1 MRHCLSCQQPILTL
15 QDLRRERRR
24 DGALVIAALLIAA
37 TLFGSLGYLVRGG
50 VFLKRENSVLWKL
63 VNAYVGKVEV
73 DKVVD
78 QNTGLR
84 GQVRAGRG
92 KEKKGGE

>member
-1 MRHCLSCQQPILTL
+1 MENVHLMRFCLSCQQPILTIHEHH
-15 QDLRRERRR
+15 RERRR
-24 DGALVIAALLIAA
+24 DRVSHGIIWLLI
-37 TLFGSLGYLVRGG
+37 LIVGISLGYLLRDG

-78 QNTGLR
+78 QNAVLR
-84 GQVRAGRG
+84 GKG
-92 KEKKGGE
+92 KR